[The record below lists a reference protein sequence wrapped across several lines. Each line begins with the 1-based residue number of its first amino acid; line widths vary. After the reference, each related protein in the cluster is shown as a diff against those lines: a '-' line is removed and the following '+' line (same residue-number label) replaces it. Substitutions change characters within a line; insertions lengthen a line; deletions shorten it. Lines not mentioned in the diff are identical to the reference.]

1 MSIYLFILW
10 WDQFLPRL
18 PAPFHRCRWGSHRS
32 PLRGPRRL
40 VCACLE
46 NPKDV
51 ENIWG
56 KPFGKGCFFHID
68 VSFQPGVMSMCI
80 YIYIYIWYMYVCF
93 VYVYTYVHSRIYLYT
108 YKKRDEKTHLSQ
120 VPWMKR
126 LQARIWNGGYM
137 LQYTNYIRWS
147 VSPIAIYIIC
157 YFLCNYFSY
166 IPCSAETGG
175 FVQCM
180 DCSMPRLYPIDIPLY
195 LMYTSFR
202 YHLYTVIYRLY
213 PI

>member
-1 MSIYLFILW
+1 MYLQMSIYLFILW

-80 YIYIYIWYMYVCF
+80 YIYIFTYDICMCVLCMSIHMYIIVF
-93 VYVYTYVHSRIYLYT
+93 IYIHI
-108 YKKRDEKTHLSQ
+108 KKG
-120 VPWMKR
+120 MKR
-126 LQARIWNGGYM
+126 PTYPKFHG
-137 LQYTNYIRWS
+137 WS
-147 VSPIAIYIIC
+147 ASRREFGMVDTC
-157 YFLCNYFSY
+157 
-166 IPCSAETGG
+166 CST
-175 FVQCM
+175 Q
-180 DCSMPRLYPIDIPLY
+180 I
-195 LMYTSFR
+195 T
-202 YHLYTVIYRLY
+202 
-213 PI
+213 